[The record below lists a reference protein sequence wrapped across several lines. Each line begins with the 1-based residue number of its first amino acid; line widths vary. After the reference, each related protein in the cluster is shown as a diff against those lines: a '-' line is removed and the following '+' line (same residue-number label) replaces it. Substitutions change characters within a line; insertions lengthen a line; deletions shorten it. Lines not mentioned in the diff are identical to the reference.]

1 VQDAII
7 DFVVGAMAGGLGLSL
22 CWGLFWLVI
31 GSIGLTRGTCTWRV
45 VANSALVGGLPLLL
59 GAGLL
64 WVRGGVQEAWI
75 FSLGLLT
82 MPLLVIGLGLRKAPD
97 GQRAASHMRAGMR
110 HLMEELLGEHRD
122 CGGCGHE
129 HEAGDAGGC
138 G

>member
-1 VQDAII
+1 MVDAVL
-7 DFVVGAMAGGLGLSL
+7 DFAVGTMVGGLGLSL

-31 GSIGLTRGTCTWRV
+31 GLIGLTRGTCTWRV
-45 VANSALVGGLPLLL
+45 VANSALVVGLPLLL

-64 WVRGGVQEAWI
+64 WSRGGVKETQTFAP
-75 FSLGLLT
+75 GLLA

-97 GQRAASHMRAGMR
+97 GQRAGTHMLAGMR
-110 HLMEELLGEHRD
+110 HLMEELLAEHRD

-129 HEAGDAGGC
+129 HEPGDAGGC